1 MDKVCQGL
9 PLTTTYLDDVLVHS
23 VSVEDHKEHLCVLF
37 WRMSCAGLTLRGRK
51 CHIGMDKV
59 TYFGHEFLAAG
70 MEPEKQKVTVVQ
82 EWETPKDVTDL
93 RSFLGLPSYY
103 RR

>member
-1 MDKVCQGL
+1 
-9 PLTTTYLDDVLVHS
+9 
-23 VSVEDHKEHLCVLF
+23 
-37 WRMSCAGLTLRGRK
+37 MSSAGLTLRDKK

-59 TYFGHEFLAAG
+59 TYLGHEFLAAG

-93 RSFLGLPSYY
+93 RSFLGLVSYY
-103 RR
+103 RRHISNFADIENVREHSVILAICAHYCI